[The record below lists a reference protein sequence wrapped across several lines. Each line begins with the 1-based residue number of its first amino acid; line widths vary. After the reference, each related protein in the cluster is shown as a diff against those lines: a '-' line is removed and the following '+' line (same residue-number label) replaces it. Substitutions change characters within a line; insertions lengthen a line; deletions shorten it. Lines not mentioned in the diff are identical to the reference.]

1 MPPPT
6 SHPPPPD
13 WQLVTAEATEILAEY
28 LRFDTTNPPSHTAAA
43 ARFLAD
49 ILAREG
55 IAVELDGPAPE
66 KPSVI
71 ARLPGQGRMPP
82 LLLYHHIDVVPV
94 AGQPWSVDP
103 FGGVVKDGAIWGRGA
118 LDIKGLGVIQL
129 MMLVLLRRRGVPLAR
144 DVLLVAGPDEETF
157 GHDGLAWLLAH
168 RPDAVDAP
176 EVLDEGGITTTL
188 AGREV
193 CLYTAAD
200 KGSYDL
206 VLTAE
211 GTAGHSSRPHGDNAL
226 ARLGRA
232 LARAD
237 GYRSPVRI
245 IPAAAAFLATLGRL
259 TGPVGAALLR
269 QVDSP
274 LGPLALRLLRR
285 PELDYVTRSTATA
298 TLVRGGSAANVIPAR
313 AEATM
318 NARLLA
324 GADVRQFVRGLRRR
338 IGDRRV
344 HVRVARGMAGT
355 QSPLDTPLAR
365 AIEAGVRDA
374 RPAMVVS
381 PFALP
386 AATDGGRLLRRRGQV
401 VYGFAPYPLTEDLI
415 NTVHSHDERL
425 PLASL
430 RTALEIYWAVLLRAA
445 ATRDEE

>member
-1 MPPPT
+1 MPTPSPQ
-6 SHPPPPD
+6 PPPPH
-13 WQLVTAEATEILAEY
+13 WPAVTEEATAIQTEY

-43 ARFLAD
+43 AGFLAG
-49 ILAREG
+49 ILERAG
-55 IAVELDGPAPE
+55 VPVELAGPQPK

-71 ARLPGQGRMPP
+71 ARLKGQGSAPP

-129 MMLVLLRRRGVPLAR
+129 LTLLLLHRRGVPLAR
-144 DVLLVAGPDEETF
+144 DVVLVASPDEETF
-157 GHDGLAWLLAH
+157 GHDGLAWLVAH
-168 RPDAVDAP
+168 RPDVLDAT

-200 KGSYDL
+200 KGSYDV

-211 GTAGHSSRPHGDNAL
+211 GTAGHSSRPHADNAL

-237 GYRSPVRI
+237 GYRSPVRV
-245 IPAAAAFLATLGRL
+245 IPAAAAFLATLGQF
-259 TGPVGAALLR
+259 TGPLGAALLR
-269 QVDSP
+269 QIDSP
-274 LGPLALRLLRR
+274 LGPLVLRLLRQ
-285 PELDYVTRSTATA
+285 PTLDYVTRSTATA
-298 TLVRGGSAANVIPAR
+298 TLVQGGSAANVIPAR

-324 GADVRQFVRGLRRR
+324 GADVGQFLRGLRRR

-344 HVRVARGMAGT
+344 RVRVARGMAGT
-355 QSPLDTPLAR
+355 ESPLDTPLAR
-365 AIEAGVRDA
+365 AIEAGVRAA
-374 RPAMVVS
+374 RPGMVPS

-401 VYGFAPYPLTEDLI
+401 VYGFAPYPLTEALI
-415 NTVHSHDERL
+415 NTIHSHDERL

-430 RTALEIYWAVLLRAA
+430 QTALEIYWSVLLRAA
-445 ATRDEE
+445 ASDE